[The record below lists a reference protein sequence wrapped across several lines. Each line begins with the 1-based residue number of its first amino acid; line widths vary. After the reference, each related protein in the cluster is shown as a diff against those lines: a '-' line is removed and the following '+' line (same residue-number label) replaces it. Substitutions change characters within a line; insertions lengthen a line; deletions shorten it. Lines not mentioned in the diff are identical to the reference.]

1 MSHSKKVTKQSCQIN
16 RREFCRTAPWAAI
29 GALSLSGLYLSSLKG
44 MSFKNDNAI
53 LSLKEQQSKE
63 EEIMAKK
70 ITAVE
75 AKVRSIKGRCS
86 LGHEVGDVVKFTET
100 GVDGK
105 ICIHALYSM
114 IPGVFA
120 MMFEAQFPWL
130 EDPDKKTHACP
141 DAFNPVVF
149 EITRIRE
156 K

>member
-1 MSHSKKVTKQSCQIN
+1 VEEMMNRLRKIEKKSCQIN
-16 RREFCRTAPWAAI
+16 RREFCRTVPWAAI
-29 GALSLSGLYLSSLKG
+29 GALSLSSLTGMSVKDDITFSSLK
-44 MSFKNDNAI
+44 
-53 LSLKEQQSKE
+53 EYQSKE

-75 AKVRSIKGRCS
+75 AKVKSMKRTCS
-86 LGHEVGDVVKFTET
+86 LGHRVGDVVKFTET
-100 GVDGK
+100 GVEGK

-114 IPGVFA
+114 IPAVFA

>member
-1 MSHSKKVTKQSCQIN
+1 MT
-16 RREFCRTAPWAAI
+16 
-29 GALSLSGLYLSSLKG
+29 
-44 MSFKNDNAI
+44 
-53 LSLKEQQSKE
+53 
-63 EEIMAKK
+63 KK

-75 AKVRSIKGRCS
+75 PKVKSLKGTCS
-86 LGHEVGDVVKFTET
+86 LGHRVGDVVKFTET
-100 GVDGK
+100 GVEGK

-149 EITRIRE
+149 EITRIRD